1 MQMNGTRQLA
11 ATAEQAWQALNDP
24 EMLKACIP
32 GCDKFEAV
40 TDLQYAMGVSIRI
53 GPVAAK
59 FSGTVTL
66 DEVVPPSSYVIHF
79 EAQGGVAGF
88 GKGSSRVHLV
98 PNEGGVELQYEVESQ
113 VGGKLA
119 QVGQRLIDVAAKSLA
134 EDFFKR
140 FEAKLSERLQAEQP
154 GSAQGVDAVG
164 FEQTVAG
171 SSADAQDG
179 LFGVPRWGLY
189 LAAAVAAGLVIA
201 FAPGSGT

>member
-11 ATAEQAWQALNDP
+11 ASADQAWQALNDP

-88 GKGSSRVHLV
+88 GKGSSRVQLV
-98 PNEGGVELQYEVESQ
+98 PNEDGVELQYQVESQ

-154 GSAQGVDAVG
+154 GSAQGVDS
-164 FEQTVAG
+164 EESKQTVTA
-171 SSADAQDG
+171 SSADVQDG
-179 LFGVPRWGLY
+179 LFGIPRWGLY

-201 FAPGSGT
+201 FAPASGT

>member
-11 ATAEQAWQALNDP
+11 VTPEQAWQALNDP

-32 GCDKFEAV
+32 GCDRFEVV

-66 DEVVPPSSYVIHF
+66 ADVVPPSSYVIHF

-88 GKGSSRVHLV
+88 GKGSSKVQLI
-98 PNEGGVELQYEVESQ
+98 PNDQGVELQYEVQSH

-140 FEAKLSERLQAEQP
+140 FEAKLAERHQAEQP
-154 GSAQGVDAVG
+154 GSGLSEDVG
-164 FEQTVAG
+164 ASKKTASGPIENT
-171 SSADAQDG
+171 QDG
-179 LFGVPRWGLY
+179 FFGVPRWGLY

-201 FAPGSGT
+201 FAPASGT

>member
-1 MQMNGTRQLA
+1 MQMNGTRQLV
-11 ATAEQAWQALNDP
+11 ATADQAWQALNDP

-40 TDLQYAMGVSIRI
+40 TDTQYAMGVSIRI
-53 GPVAAK
+53 GPVSAK

-88 GKGSSRVHLV
+88 GKGSSKVQLL
-98 PNEGGVELQYEVESQ
+98 PNDQGVELQYQVESQ

-119 QVGQRLIDVAAKSLA
+119 QVGQRLIDIAAKSLA

-140 FEAKLSERLQAEQP
+140 FEAKLAERLQASGEAASQSEALLASGQKP
-154 GSAQGVDAVG
+154 SKPEEG
-164 FEQTVAG
+164 FMG
-171 SSADAQDG
+171 I
-179 LFGVPRWGLY
+179 PRWVWY
-189 LAAAVAAGLVIA
+189 LAAAAAAGLVIA
-201 FAPGSGT
+201 FAPASGT